1 MGLCYGH
8 LSLEERC
15 SSAVRVHA
23 MHVRGGAAPGAA
35 HQGFAGDSSFVDVA
49 MLRMSVVKM
58 IERDDIVRRGAGIF
72 RVVLVL
78 HEKPATHCGHDFDGP
93 DCLDS
98 RFRLDIHNAHCS
110 FRS

>member
-1 MGLCYGH
+1 MDTFRLKSAARLRCAFTLCMCAEVPRLELRTKISLVIH
-8 LSLEERC
+8 LSLMSRC
-15 SSAVRVHA
+15 
-23 MHVRGGAAPGAA
+23 
-35 HQGFAGDSSFVDVA
+35 
-49 MLRMSVVKM
+49 LRMLVVKM
-58 IERDDIVRRGAGIF
+58 IERDDIVHRGAGIF